1 MGIKLSSIGGL
12 TSSQKAGKTPEEQTK
27 LLGKLSDMSIN
38 KPILEKVE
46 KEKKTKKEAVATTGY
61 GRAVEKTKTYKSSKR
76 NQ

>member
-12 TSSQKAGKTPEEQTK
+12 TASQKAGKTPEQQSK
-27 LLGKLSDMSIN
+27 LLAKLSDMSIN

-46 KEKKTKKEAVATTGY
+46 TEKKTKKEVASTKGY
-61 GRAVEKTKTYKSSKR
+61 ARAAEKIKTYRSSKR